1 VGIRLYEYHEKAA
14 SAVLPTMDS
23 AGDRLDHFLFS
34 QAARVLAQNAI
45 PSVYEG
51 EGVTGM
57 AFGENARHLPA
68 EALKKGMIL
77 DIAAAKILQE
87 RGIDTGLQTVGGK
100 IKPAEERFLSGN
112 HITMFDAHAYD
123 ITLKEQ
129 AEVLSFGDDVPL
141 SYRYE
146 NADGQRFLVL
156 NLATD
161 ILVKRA
167 FIWKHYARG
176 RQIAEN
182 TSWLS
187 GEKLPASAVGN
198 PSLYLQCKTDGESL
212 TVGLWNL
219 HPDPAF
225 APVVQLAEAYGQIE
239 CLNTSGALCGDRV
252 ELAEIPPFGFAAF
265 TVRK

>member
-1 VGIRLYEYHEKAA
+1 
-14 SAVLPTMDS
+14 
-23 AGDRLDHFLFS
+23 
-34 QAARVLAQNAI
+34 
-45 PSVYEG
+45 VYEG

-87 RGIDTGLQTVGGK
+87 KGIDTGLVTVGGK
-100 IKPAEERFLSGN
+100 VSPVEEQFLSGN
-112 HITMFDAHAYD
+112 HIGLFGATAYAV
-123 ITLKEQ
+123 TLSEK
-129 AEVLSFGDDVPL
+129 AEILSRGGDVPL
-141 SYRYE
+141 SWRYE
-146 NADGQRFLVL
+146 NEAGQRFLVL
-156 NLATD
+156 NFCTD
-161 ILVKRA
+161 IIDKKA
-167 FIWKHYARG
+167 YIWKHYARG

-182 TSWLS
+182 TPWLS
-187 GEKLPASAVGN
+187 GEKLPASAAGN

-225 APVVQLAEAYGQIE
+225 APVVQLAEVYGQIE
-239 CLNTSGALCGDRV
+239 YLNTSGALCGDRV